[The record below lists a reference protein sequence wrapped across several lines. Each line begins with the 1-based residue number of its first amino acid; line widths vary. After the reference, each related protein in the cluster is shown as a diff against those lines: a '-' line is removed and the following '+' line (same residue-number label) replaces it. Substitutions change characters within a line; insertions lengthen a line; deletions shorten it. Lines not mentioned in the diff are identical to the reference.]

1 MNNHMNNESLVE
13 RTPFIIPELSD
24 SKFTNAELADDM
36 DGLQLSFQRAKIPGG
51 GVLQFE
57 MPGDDPENPD
67 YVPTL
72 EGVILF
78 NHSANSYW
86 PAGSEYDDNTPPQ
99 CQSVDGKMGYGDPG
113 GICETC
119 VNNRFGSDPKG
130 NGKACKNMRMLYLLR
145 NGEMLPIQFSLPP
158 TSIRP
163 YTNFVNSAFL
173 LRGRRVCSG
182 LVQIGLRKVTSN
194 GFTYSVATFK
204 KLRDFEGEEL
214 ARICAY
220 ADSFRDQIKER
231 LAERANQNEALA
243 GDGVEMGTV
252 AKMLPDNGDHFDIGG
267 VIDGERERLPA

>member
-1 MNNHMNNESLVE
+1 MNSTMNNDSLVE

-24 SKFTNAELADDM
+24 VKFTSDELADDI
-36 DGLQLSFQRAKIPGG
+36 DGLQLSFQRVKIPGG

-57 MPGDDPENPD
+57 MPGDDPENPE
-67 YVPTL
+67 YESAL

-78 NHSANSYW
+78 NHAANSYW

-99 CQSVDGKMGYGDPG
+99 CQSVDGKMGYGNPG

-119 VNNRFGSDPKG
+119 VYNRFGSDPKG

-145 NGEMLPIQFSLPP
+145 NGEMMPIQLSLPP

-220 ADSFRDQIKER
+220 ADSFRNQIKER
-231 LAERANQNEALA
+231 IAERANQNEALA
-243 GDGVEMGTV
+243 GDGVEMGAV
-252 AKMLPDNGDHFDIGG
+252 SKVLPDNGDHFDIVG
-267 VIDGERERLPA
+267 VIDGERDRLPA